1 MRMKMTKFLR
11 LTQFHQLLQL
21 LRRPPGIGFVLALC
35 LGACAQLPEM
45 TPTSK
50 VRETASLG
58 IDSSQSAPVLAPQW
72 WLAFG
77 DDQLSTL
84 IEQAL
89 QANPTLKLVHTRVAR
104 ARAGVT
110 LADSASQ
117 LQVNAQLDAT
127 RQQITKNGIYPP
139 PLAGSVLDMGT
150 LQLGASWELDFFGK
164 NSAALAAAL
173 GGAQAAAA
181 DAQAARLMLAVQVT
195 RAYFQILRL
204 NEQLTL
210 AKRTVAQ
217 RQAILTLVQ
226 ARVEAGLDTRLE
238 LRQSEGGVPEA
249 RLQLEVLQE
258 QLSLA
263 THALAAL
270 TGQSQAMPAIR
281 PVALSSI
288 RTGALNPVIPAD
300 LLARRADVTAARWRV
315 EAGVNDV
322 ANARTMFY
330 PNVNLV
336 AFAGYSSIGLDRL
349 TENGSQQWGVG
360 PAIRLPLFDGDRL
373 RANLRGKAADLD
385 AAIESYNATV
395 LDAVRDVADQ
405 VASVQSVTRQQEE
418 QAASSQAIEHAYQIA
433 QQREQAGLIS
443 ALQVLLAETPWLAQR
458 RLNVDL
464 RARTLENQLSL
475 MRALGGGYV
484 PETDPAAAKAVAL
497 QSSQP

>member
-1 MRMKMTKFLR
+1 
-11 LTQFHQLLQL
+11 
-21 LRRPPGIGFVLALC
+21 
-35 LGACAQLPEM
+35 M
-45 TPTSK
+45 TPQSK
-50 VRETASLG
+50 VRDAPTLG
-58 IDSSQSAPVLAPQW
+58 LDLHPPGPALDAQW

-77 DDQLSTL
+77 DDQLNGL

-89 QANPTLKLVHTRVAR
+89 SANPSLKLVQTRVAR
-104 ARAGVT
+104 ASAGVT
-110 LADSASQ
+110 LADSSNQ

-164 NSAALAAAL
+164 NSAALAAAV

-181 DAQAARLMLAVQVT
+181 DAQAARLLLAVQVT

-217 RQAILTLVQ
+217 RQEMLTLVQ

-249 RLQLEVLQE
+249 RLQIEVLQE
-258 QLSLA
+258 QLSLT

-281 PVALSSI
+281 PVALSTI
-288 RTGALNPVIPAD
+288 RTGSLNPVIPAD

-315 EAGVNDV
+315 EASVNDV
-322 ANARTMFY
+322 ANARTLFY

-336 AFAGYSSIGLDRL
+336 AFAGYSSIGFDRL

-405 VASVQSVTRQQEE
+405 VASVQSLARQQAE
-418 QAASSQAIEHAYQIA
+418 QAASSLAIEQAYQIA

-443 ALQVLLAETPWLAQR
+443 TLQVLAAESPWLAQR

-464 RARTLENQLSL
+464 RARTLENQLGL
-475 MRALGGGYV
+475 MRALGGGYH
-484 PETDPAAAKAVAL
+484 PEALALKAVAQ
-497 QSSQP
+497 QSSKP